1 MSLEEAKMSDRVTP
15 PIILEVCVDTP
26 DGLAAAVAGGADRIE
41 LCSALSLQGLTPS
54 PGLMA
59 LAAAA
64 PIPVYAMLR
73 PRHGDFVYDAHE
85 LDAIRHD
92 IDAARAAGLA
102 GVAIGANTASGAL
115 DAEGLALL
123 VKHAAGLGLTLHK
136 AFDLVPD
143 PAAALELAV
152 ELGFERILTSGRA
165 HSVMAG
171 LETLADLVALAG
183 DRISIL
189 PGGGV
194 RPDNVADLVAR
205 TGVRE
210 VHGSFGAP
218 ATRGL
223 AGGHD
228 GLAYKLGFVPDGL
241 RETSREAV
249 AAAVAAL
256 RRL

>member
-1 MSLEEAKMSDRVTP
+1 MSDHV
-15 PIILEVCVDTP
+15 ILEVCVDTP
-26 DGLAAAVAGGADRIE
+26 AGLAAAIAGGADRIE
-41 LCSALSLQGLTPS
+41 LCSALALQGLSPA

-59 LAAAA
+59 IAAKA

-73 PRHGDFVYDAHE
+73 PRHGDFVYDARE
-85 LDAIRHD
+85 LDALLYD
-92 IDAARAAGLA
+92 IDAARTAGLA
-102 GVAIGANTASGAL
+102 GVVIGANTTSGAL
-115 DAEGLALL
+115 DAEGLAKL
-123 VKHAAGLGLTLHK
+123 VRHASGLGLTLHK

-143 PAAALELAV
+143 PAEALELAV
-152 ELGFERILTSGRA
+152 ALGFERILTSGRA
-165 HSVMAG
+165 PSVMAG
-171 LETLADLVALAG
+171 IEALSELVAVAG

-210 VHGSFGAP
+210 VHGSFSGP

-228 GLAYKLGFVPDGL
+228 NLAYTLGFVPDGL
-241 RETSREAV
+241 RETSRAAV
-249 AAAVAAL
+249 AEAVAAL
-256 RRL
+256 RGL